1 MKVEK
6 TIEVILSQGARTE
19 AHIAT
24 IERQMTALQ
33 KIVLTGMKMVNKLAE
48 GQKKLVEGHR
58 EVRDEL
64 KELARAQRVTETK
77 LQGLIDSMRRGGNG
91 RHSRN

>member
-1 MKVEK
+1 MNVEK
-6 TIEVILSQGARTE
+6 TIEFILSQQAKAET
-19 AHIAT
+19 HMAT
-24 IERQMTALQ
+24 IERQMKALQ

-48 GQKKLVEGHR
+48 GQK
-58 EVRDEL
+58 EVRAEL

-91 RHSRN
+91 RLARN